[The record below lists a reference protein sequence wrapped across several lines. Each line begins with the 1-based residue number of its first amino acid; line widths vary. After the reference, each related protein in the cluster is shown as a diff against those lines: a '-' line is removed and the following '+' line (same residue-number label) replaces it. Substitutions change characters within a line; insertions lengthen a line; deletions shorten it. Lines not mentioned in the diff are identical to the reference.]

1 MDGAFRGT
9 ARDLDRLR
17 LTAGRHHIEMVRPG
31 FRTEERDVEIRPGET
46 RDLRA
51 DLERS

>member
-9 ARDLDRLR
+9 VRDLDRLR